1 MKSNTNH
8 DDQEARARFAL
19 RETFVSEPDLDDCR
33 PREKWRLK
41 FLKLQLTGKHEIEI
55 EFRTRDDQ
63 WQMLRVENWRRS
75 DFNSIRRELDAHNA
89 CLPSNRKDANA
100 FVEELIRQ
108 TPTVPFIACASPQFC
123 NRATGFVMPYRQYG
137 TAYGAY
143 LWDDVNAPP
152 EFGKIK
158 GDLATYQRTVL
169 RIARSSPY
177 VSLAIMIALAGTLVD
192 YVERRRGVRLLTET
206 AIVHF
211 VGESSS
217 GKTTVGRVGQSVGGS
232 PTIETDYEATDRGI
246 AEHAYRRN
254 NLVLVIDD
262 TESAGLTNSEILAKM
277 LKFAHHVPR
286 GRYRAIS
293 MKASRSD
300 LPELRWSE
308 YAISSGPSRSRRWR
322 RGCSASGAATAS
334 ASWTSHC
341 RRWPRAASLAA
352 PSPLTENR
360 RAIRR
365 DSSTS
370 SRTVS
375 WHVSVCSSTHG
386 SSTCSLTISRIA

>member
-1 MKSNTNH
+1 MKSNTNR

-41 FLKLQLTGKHEIEI
+41 FLQLQLTGKHEIEI

-63 WQMLRVENWRRS
+63 WQMLRVENSRRS
-75 DFNSIRRELDAHNA
+75 DFDSIRRELDAHNA

-123 NRATGFVMPYRQYG
+123 NRATGFVMPYKQYG
-137 TAYGAY
+137 SARGAY

-152 EFGKIK
+152 EFGKTK

-177 VSLAIMIALAGTLVD
+177 VSLAIMIALAGPLVD
-192 YVERRRGVRLLTET
+192 YVEQRRGRRLLTET
-206 AIVHF
+206 AIIHF
-211 VGESSS
+211 AGKSSS
-217 GKTTVGRVGQSVGGS
+217 GKTTLGRVGQSVVGS

-262 TESAGLTNSEILAKM
+262 TESAGTHQRGDSREDAQ
-277 LKFAHHVPR
+277 VCPPR
-286 GRYRAIS
+286 A
-293 MKASRSD
+293 ARSLQGD
-300 LPELRWSE
+300 FDEGLEV
-308 YAISSGPSRSRRWR
+308 GPSRAALVGIRHQLRPR
-322 RGCSASGAATAS
+322 DGRGAGGAAATKAG
-334 ASWTSHC
+334 
-341 RRWPRAASLAA
+341 RRPRPHPGHRAADAGQGRHLWQPRHRGPKTAGQFGG
-352 PSPLTENR
+352 T
-360 RAIRR
+360 
-365 DSSTS
+365 SSTS

-375 WHVSVCSSTHG
+375 WRVSVCSSTHG
-386 SSTCSLTISRIA
+386 SSTCSLTI

>member
-33 PREKWRLK
+33 PREKWRLR

-75 DFNSIRRELDAHNA
+75 EFDSIRRELDAHNA
-89 CLPSNRKDANA
+89 CLPSKRKDAVA

-169 RIARSSPY
+169 SIAWSSPY

-192 YVERRRGVRLLTET
+192 YVEQRRG
-206 AIVHF
+206 
-211 VGESSS
+211 
-217 GKTTVGRVGQSVGGS
+217 GS
-232 PTIETDYEATDRGI
+232 
-246 AEHAYRRN
+246 
-254 NLVLVIDD
+254 
-262 TESAGLTNSEILAKM
+262 
-277 LKFAHHVPR
+277 
-286 GRYRAIS
+286 
-293 MKASRSD
+293 
-300 LPELRWSE
+300 
-308 YAISSGPSRSRRWR
+308 
-322 RGCSASGAATAS
+322 C
-334 ASWTSHC
+334 
-341 RRWPRAASLAA
+341 
-352 PSPLTENR
+352 
-360 RAIRR
+360 
-365 DSSTS
+365 
-370 SRTVS
+370 
-375 WHVSVCSSTHG
+375 
-386 SSTCSLTISRIA
+386 